1 MHGRQIKRTW
11 LQKGTF
17 IHYFISSLLT
27 VRSIDINK
35 QWVGGTCPAWGLFS
49 TSVSEPPMWFLNDV
63 DYVVYMKK
71 KQARG
76 TNHFTASYESWM
88 GVDSFISKRALR
100 VANKSIRP
108 FSGRYTTIPEV
119 RKRVMDLVRLVTNCF
134 FFLTAREERTWNGPS
149 YSYGSKLS
157 KYEMT
162 RPSYGW
168 NKKRKEAI
176 VFLPVSWT
184 LIVILSLIF

>member
-100 VANKSIRP
+100 VANKCIRP

-134 FFLTAREERTWNGPS
+134 FFLQQGKSERGMGQATVMGRSCPNMKWLGQAT
-149 YSYGSKLS
+149 G
-157 KYEMT
+157 EI
-162 RPSYGW
+162 
-168 NKKRKEAI
+168 KKGKRQLYFYPCLE
-176 VFLPVSWT
+176 L
-184 LIVILSLIF
+184 